1 MKMLGYMV
9 YFDMKIVLENP
20 QEEAK
25 FLKKVH
31 QMVFEFAG
39 DGNLNVQIRNSWTH
53 ANLSFIH
60 KALPSEDE
68 YLAQESLIIS
78 VNYSLSSKEKVSSNG
93 LRSLGYFLQQVDVK
107 VLEQKTLATLR
118 KSSQQLHRL
127 SSALGPRPLTLD
139 TLILIIQESLE
150 SKSPKIAWNSCVAL
164 ANILDN
170 KTLTGSEVLFSKK
183 SVQPLLKALEQN
195 ANFKTKIHAASTL
208 EKFTQHIHTF
218 EEDSLY
224 LNTWTT
230 LVNTLEQHNK
240 AVYSTQD

>member
-9 YFDMKIVLENP
+9 YFDMKVVLENTS
-20 QEEAK
+20 EEAK

-60 KALPSEDE
+60 KALPSDDE
-68 YLAQESLIIS
+68 YLMQERLIIS

-93 LRSLGYFLQQVDVK
+93 LRALGYLLQQVDVQ

-118 KSSQQLHRL
+118 KSPQQLHRL
-127 SSALGPRPLTLD
+127 SLSLGPRPLTLD
-139 TLILIIQESLE
+139 TLILIIQESLD

-164 ANILDN
+164 ANILAN
-170 KTLTGSEVLFSKK
+170 KSLTGAEVLFSNQ
-183 SVQPLLKALEQN
+183 SVRPLLKALEQN
-195 ANFKTKIHAASTL
+195 SNFKTKIHAATTL

-224 LNTWTT
+224 VNTWVA

-240 AVYSTQD
+240 AVFTS